1 MKTQLNVSRT
11 LGRAPMYALGLFGL
25 LGLVTACAPT
35 EKQVQEVIEKNP
47 KIVFSAIENH
57 PDEFMEV
64 VQKAAQSA
72 QRKSAE
78 NQEKKEAERQAEEAK
93 NPLKPEITA
102 ESASEGPT
110 DAPITIVEYSD
121 FQCPYCGRGYTT
133 VREVLKNYEGKV
145 RFVYKNLPLPMH
157 PLALPA
163 AKRFEAILMQDPKK
177 AFLYHNEIF
186 ENQDKLNAQGEKFL
200 DAVAKKVG
208 ADMKR
213 LKADM
218 DGDKVKARLD
228 ADKAEAEKF
237 NFSGTPGFIVN
248 GISIRGAYPFETFK
262 TLIDKQLASA
272 GGAPAAAD
280 KAGDKPAGDT
290 KKE

>member
-1 MKTQLNVSRT
+1 MKTQFTAKNV
-11 LGRAPMYALGLFGL
+11 LGLA
-25 LGLVTACAPT
+25 GLVTMLAACAPT

-47 KIVFSAIENH
+47 KIVFSAIESH

-64 VQKAAQSA
+64 VQKAAQNA

-78 NQEKKEAERQAEEAK
+78 NQEKKEQARMDEEAK
-93 NPLKPEITA
+93 NPLKPEIDPA
-102 ESASEGPT
+102 RAFEGPA

-133 VREVLKNYEGKV
+133 LQEVLKNYDGKIK
-145 RFVYKNLPLPMH
+145 FVFKNLPLPMH

-163 AKRFEAILMQDPKK
+163 AKRFEALVLQDPKK
-177 AFLYHNEIF
+177 AFKYHNEVF
-186 ENQDKLNAQGEKFL
+186 ENQDKLNAGGEKFL
-200 DAVAKKVG
+200 DSVAKKVG
-208 ADMKR
+208 ADMKK

-237 NFSGTPGFIVN
+237 SFSGTPGFIIN
-248 GISIRGAYPFETFK
+248 GVSIRGAYPFDTFK
-262 TLIDKQLASA
+262 TIIDKQLASN
-272 GGAPAAAD
+272 
-280 KAGDKPAGDT
+280 K
-290 KKE
+290 

>member
-1 MKTQLNVSRT
+1 MKTQLK
-11 LGRAPMYALGLFGL
+11 YALGLTGL
-25 LGLVTACAPT
+25 LGLMTACAPT

-72 QRKSAE
+72 QRKNAE
-78 NQEKKEAERQAEEAK
+78 NQEKKEAERQAEESK
-93 NPLKPEITA
+93 NPLKPVVDA
-102 ESASEGPT
+102 ESASEGPA

-121 FQCPYCGRGYTT
+121 FQCPYCGRGYNT
-133 VREVLKNYEGKV
+133 VKEVLKAYGGKV

-163 AKRFEAILMQDPKK
+163 AKRFAALVLQDPKK
-177 AFLYHNEIF
+177 AFQYHNEVF
-186 ENQDKLNAQGEKFL
+186 ENQDKLNSGGEKFL
-200 DAVAKKVG
+200 DSVAKKVG
-208 ADMKR
+208 ADMKK

-248 GISIRGAYPFETFK
+248 GISIRGAYPFDTFK
-262 TLIDKQLASA
+262 SLIDKQL
-272 GGAPAAAD
+272 GGGTAKAD
-280 KAGDKPAGDT
+280 GDKPADA